1 MKIYVRV
8 KPNSKSEKVE
18 QVDATHYKV
27 AVKEPATEG
36 RANWGVV
43 RVLAEY
49 FNVAPSTIKI
59 VSGQTSRDK
68 MIEIL

>member
-8 KPNSKSEKVE
+8 KPNSKNEKVE
-18 QVDATHYKV
+18 AIDAYHYKV
-27 AVKEPATEG
+27 SVKEPATEG

-49 FNVAPSTIKI
+49 FNVAPSRISI
-59 VSGQTSRDK
+59 ISGQTSRDK
-68 MIEIL
+68 MFEIV